1 MHNEL
6 SSYTTTA
13 EHILNEIQYGSHGPD
28 TLPNDLE
35 RSKALLI
42 GWIYSSTKAM
52 LSNFVR
58 CITGRSAP
66 IKGKK
71 IRVLSLSCYADY
83 QVIFKPE
90 PAHDTRAVGND
101 IEYLSPKFSTCGS
114 QIQLAI
120 WPIEK
125 TSEDFNGLMDASI
138 EACRDGTFTMR

>member
-1 MHNEL
+1 M
-6 SSYTTTA
+6 
-13 EHILNEIQYGSHGPD
+13 ILNGLRHCSSAGFMAQQKLCCLILYAVSPD
-28 TLPNDLE
+28 GVLQL
-35 RSKALLI
+35 KA
-42 GWIYSSTKAM
+42 KE
-52 LSNFVR
+52 FVY
-58 CITGRSAP
+58 CLYYHVTNY
-66 IKGKK
+66 K
-71 IRVLSLSCYADY
+71 
-83 QVIFKPE
+83 VIFKPE